1 MGGTLNNVYNNV
13 NFALNLHFE
22 AMARLQE
29 QMATGSRVNRPSDD
43 PFVAYQVLGLN
54 SQERLLENYID
65 NLSGVMDTL
74 GICYSVIQ
82 GDNGIIS
89 SLTKAK
95 TSVSQVMSGSYGE
108 NERGIIAEGIDE
120 ILEQVVMLANTKH
133 SSQYIFGGSD
143 TDSAPYAVER
153 TDGKITS
160 VTYQGSSAA
169 RNIEVADGVEAAAFM
184 VGDDIF
190 SSDNRS
196 DPVLI
201 GNTGAAAGSG
211 TSSIRGYT
219 RLEITQPGGPGTD
232 YRLSIDDDPT
242 SFVDVTVPPGSANT
256 MVTNVDTGKVLYVNT
271 TGITTTGVE
280 LVSVAGTHD
289 VFNTLITIRDIFE
302 NAQGLSEDQL
312 AVLRDNSLE
321 ALDEII
327 ALLVRAEVS
336 IGSKIGFLDNLRQN
350 LEDISFSTEEETTRL
365 EEADIAQVAIDL
377 SRREVLYQ
385 MSLAVAGKIMSM
397 SLLDFIR

>member
-1 MGGTLNNVYNNV
+1 MGGTLNNVYNNAGY
-13 NFALNLHFE
+13 ALNLHFE

-43 PFVAYQVLGLN
+43 PFAAYRVLGLS
-54 SQERLLENYID
+54 SQERLLGNHID
-65 NLSGVMDTL
+65 KLLD
-74 GICYSVIQ
+74 VIDVLETSYTVVQ
-82 GDNGIIS
+82 GDSGIIA

-95 TSVSQVMSGSYGE
+95 VTITQLLSGTYTDVGQK
-108 NERGIIAEGIDE
+108 IAAQEIDE
-120 ILEQVVMLANTKH
+120 MLEQVVMLANTKH
-133 SSQYIFGGSD
+133 RGQYIFGGSD
-143 TDSAPYAVER
+143 TDSAAYVVER

-160 VTYQGSSAA
+160 VTYQGGSMA
-169 RNIEVADGVEAAAFM
+169 RNIEVADGVEVAAFQ
-184 VGDDIF
+184 VGNNIF
-190 SSDNRS
+190 SSDDRS
-196 DPVLI
+196 EPVFI
-201 GNTGAAAGSG
+201 GDTGAAAGSG
-211 TSSIRGYT
+211 TSSVGGYVW
-219 RLEITQPGGPGTD
+219 LEITQPGGPGTD

-271 TGITTTGVE
+271 TGITAAGVE

-302 NAQGLSEDQL
+302 NERGLSDALLSQL
-312 AVLRDNSLE
+312 RANSLE
-321 ALDEII
+321 ALDEVS

-336 IGSKIGFLDNLRQN
+336 IGSKIGFLENLRQN
-350 LEDISFSTEEETTRL
+350 LEDIKFNTEQEKTRL
-365 EEADIAQVAIDL
+365 EEADIAQVVIDL

>member
-43 PFVAYQVLGLN
+43 PFVAYRVLGLN
-54 SQERLLENYID
+54 SQERLLGNHID
-65 NLSGVMDTL
+65 KLLD
-74 GICYSVIQ
+74 VIDVLETSYTVVQ
-82 GDNGIIS
+82 GDSGIIA
-89 SLTKAK
+89 SLTKTK
-95 TSVSQVMSGSYGE
+95 VTITQLLSGTYTDGG
-108 NERGIIAEGIDE
+108 RKIAAQEIDE

-133 SSQYIFGGSD
+133 GSQYIFGGSD
-143 TDSAPYAVER
+143 TDSAPYVVER

-219 RLEITQPGGPGTD
+219 WLEITQPGGPGTD

-256 MVTNVDTGKVLYVNT
+256 MVTNVDTGKVLY
-271 TGITTTGVE
+271 
-280 LVSVAGTHD
+280 LS
-289 VFNTLITIRDIFE
+289 LIHI
-302 NAQGLSEDQL
+302 SEP
-312 AVLRDNSLE
+312 
-321 ALDEII
+321 
-327 ALLVRAEVS
+327 
-336 IGSKIGFLDNLRQN
+336 
-350 LEDISFSTEEETTRL
+350 TRP
-365 EEADIAQVAIDL
+365 
-377 SRREVLYQ
+377 Y
-385 MSLAVAGKIMSM
+385 
-397 SLLDFIR
+397 